1 MAENLCVKMGGGTS
15 KLDFS
20 KLTPHYLRATDAI
33 SGAIVGHR
41 YLIALSW
48 LNTSG
53 SSKSYNGV
61 SINIYGLTDIE
72 VAKQYGDGVGHN
84 SQQRA
89 RGAFVVGTATSTTI
103 TIVTNMAARA
113 CAIWLDLDE

>member
-1 MAENLCVKMGGGTS
+1 MATNLCVKLGGGTS
-15 KLDFS
+15 RLDFS
-20 KLTPHYLRATDAI
+20 KLTPHYLRATDI
-33 SGAIVGHR
+33 INGATVGHR

-53 SSKSYNGV
+53 SSTSYNGQGLAT
-61 SINIYGLTDIE
+61 YGLTDVEI
-72 VAKQYGDGVGHN
+72 AKQYGDGVGHN

-113 CAIWLDLDE
+113 CAIWFDLDE